1 MEVKGVDV
9 DSYKKI
15 YLEVK
20 GVDVEDMYTNKIM
33 LRWNVTPQRV
43 TLPDGWSFL
52 ARYERVSRENLLSN
66 ATIRRYRTIGPRRQ
80 RKHRTQQG
88 TGRLGSVF
96 NLWKKDLHIS
106 SRATSEI
113 GKKVINEGIKHG
125 PELHNYGT
133 KKVKMLKRHWKQIL
147 QMTLLSKLKKKY
159 LTGKMCKR
167 ITNFQIE
174 AALINFNNEDLN
186 DNFVGVFPANE
197 MKRFIYD
204 KSMISEKRANIL
216 S

>member
-1 MEVKGVDV
+1 MH
-9 DSYKKI
+9 
-15 YLEVK
+15 
-20 GVDVEDMYTNKIM
+20 
-33 LRWNVTPQRV
+33 
-43 TLPDGWSFL
+43 
-52 ARYERVSRENLLSN
+52 
-66 ATIRRYRTIGPRRQ
+66 IG
-80 RKHRTQQG
+80 
-88 TGRLGSVF
+88 
-96 NLWKKDLHIS
+96 

-125 PELHNYGT
+125 PELHNYDT

-147 QMTLLSKLKKKY
+147 QMTLLSKPKKKY